1 MTTCQ
6 DVQPKLSDYVDGL
19 VSTDERATIDAHL
32 ATCAACKGLVRDL
45 ERVRTAARQLGPIEP
60 PDHIWLTIAG
70 QIRLESPTPLLS
82 RPEARPRQPI
92 AWRQWIGL
100 AAALLL
106 VTAGWYFF
114 TELGHQTPATPASS
128 NASATGTV
136 QAVNDELTMALEH
149 YDKAIAQL
157 QQLASTKD
165 NAVDPDVAATLSS
178 NLAVVDKAITDSRSA
193 LTAEP
198 QSVPARESLL
208 DALRQKVGLLQ
219 ATVELMN
226 EMRKGNYDGAA
237 RLVNRAGKS

>member
-6 DVQPKLSDYVDGL
+6 DVQAKLSDYVDGL
-19 VSTDERATIDAHL
+19 VSKDERVAIDLHL
-32 ATCAACKGLVRDL
+32 AACAACKGLVRDL
-45 ERVRTAARQLGPIEP
+45 ERVRAAARQLGPMEP

-82 RPEARPRQPI
+82 KPAAPPRPPI

-106 VTAGWYFF
+106 ITAGWYFF
-114 TELGHQTPATPASS
+114 TELRNRTPSPTAGS
-128 NASATGTV
+128 NAAATGTV

-165 NAVDPDVAATLSS
+165 GAIDPDVAATLSS
-178 NLAVVDKAITDSRSA
+178 NLVVVDKAITDSRAA
-193 LTAEP
+193 LTTEP
-198 QSVPARESLL
+198 QSMPARESLL

-219 ATVELMN
+219 ATVELIN
-226 EMRKGNYDGAA
+226 EMRKGNQDGAA
-237 RLVNRAGKS
+237 RIVNRVGKS